1 MPNLLEIFK
10 ELGKIEPEEEQEIL
24 EIENKF
30 ADKNIEDLSTIF
42 NKLFKLIVK
51 IGIVK
56 SICQEI
62 IKDITEKFGINND
75 KKNN

>member
-56 SICQEI
+56 PICQEI